1 MNITV
6 ARSWQELN
14 QWQLEEIID
23 LYLHYFDKA
32 PEKAFGKMIIILFQ
46 KNKGFWNRLKLWK
59 IIRQVPISTLSEF
72 GDFLL
77 QPPKLHSFP
86 EVEGLRKPADRLG
99 DLPIK
104 QFSFMDQF
112 FHQWMETKTDIA
124 LRRLC
129 ASVYRLNESFDEQK
143 LTEIA
148 KLTDKISRKQRQV
161 IGFTY
166 MSCYHHIADSFPVVF
181 PKPKEKPGDEN
192 KKQKSKPKHQP
203 FSEIILN
210 IVMHEE
216 AQPLGNLHES
226 NSTRIYEFMNVLSK
240 IIIKNKKIEQ
250 ENAKRK

>member
-6 ARSWQELN
+6 AKSWQELN
-14 QWQLEEIID
+14 EWQLQEIID
-23 LYLHYFDKA
+23 LYLNHFDKS
-32 PEKAFGKMIIILFQ
+32 PEKAFEKMILILFQ
-46 KNKGFWNRLKLWK
+46 KNKGLWNRLKLWK
-59 IIRQVPISTLSEF
+59 IIRQVPMSTLSEF
-72 GDFLL
+72 GEFLL
-77 QPPKLHSFP
+77 QPPKLHIFP
-86 EVEGLRKPADRLG
+86 EIKNLQKPADRLG
-99 DLPIK
+99 DLNIK

-112 FHQWMETKTDIA
+112 FHQWIETKIDIV

-129 ASVYRLNESFDEQK
+129 ASIYRLDEKFDEQNLSK
-143 LTEIA
+143 IA
-148 KLTDKISRKQRQV
+148 KFTDKISKKQRQV

-181 PKPKEKPGDEN
+181 PKPKEKPADEN
-192 KKQKSKPKHQP
+192 KKQKPKQKHQP

-226 NSTRIYEFMNVLSK
+226 NSTRIYEFMNVLTK